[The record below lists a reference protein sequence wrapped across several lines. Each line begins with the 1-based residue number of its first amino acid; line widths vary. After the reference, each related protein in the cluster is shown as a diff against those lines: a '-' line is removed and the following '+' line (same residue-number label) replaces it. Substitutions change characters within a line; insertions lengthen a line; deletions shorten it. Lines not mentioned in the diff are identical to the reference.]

1 MRHNIPFQ
9 CSTGPRSC
17 PQRRRPPTG
26 LVSVG
31 RRSPPIVGA
40 TRRASPIPPAVEHK
54 LGERR
59 GEREDLEVEEAI
71 EQALLRGLDGS
82 GGLVTDAV
90 PEAHVHEQTDT
101 WRTGTAPSRRRG
113 RSPLSHRHG
122 RRRGGRRAPIAVVVT
137 ERRNC

>member
-1 MRHNIPFQ
+1 MRHSIPFQ

-31 RRSPPIVGA
+31 RRSPPIVGVM
-40 TRRASPIPPAVEHK
+40 RRASPIPPAVEHK

-59 GEREDLEVEEAI
+59 GEREDLKVEEAI

-90 PEAHVHEQTDT
+90 PEAHVHEQTEHGVLERLHHDVAGGPLFPI
-101 WRTGTAPSRRRG
+101 GTDAGEEDVEHPP
-113 RSPLSHRHG
+113 PLL
-122 RRRGGRRAPIAVVVT
+122 
-137 ERRNC
+137 